1 MEKALKIEIVT
12 PQSLVF
18 SGNAVSISLPGSQS
32 PFQVLTGH
40 VAVVSTLDK
49 GQIKI
54 DTGDG
59 RKIFESDGGFAE
71 VNNNVVSVLVETA
84 EEKV

>member
-12 PQSLVF
+12 PQKLVF
-18 SGNAVSISLPGSQS
+18 EGNAVSISLPGSGS
-32 PFQVLTGH
+32 PFQVLKGH
-40 VAVVSTLDK
+40 APIVSTLDK

-54 DTGDG
+54 DTGSG
-59 RKIFESDGGFAE
+59 KKIFESNGGFTE

-84 EEKV
+84 EEII